1 MMNNKNAW
9 LKPVGAVLLAG
20 TLVVGGTF
28 FTGALGTPQKA
39 YAESVALQ
47 KNIINVVGSGEIS
60 VKPDI
65 AYLTIG
71 VETQAD
77 TAKEAQS
84 ANSTKMA
91 KLNTLLKDTW
101 KIDVKD
107 IQTGQFYVQPN
118 YSYSEKEGQKV
129 KGYSAY
135 HTINVK
141 YRDLSKIGQLLDAA
155 SNAGANRIDNVRFS
169 TENPDQYQEQV
180 IQKAMANADLKA
192 SAIAKAAKRQVG
204 LVLSV
209 TQASVETPTYM
220 ENYKVMAATADSGA
234 ASTSVEPGEITVKT
248 TLNVV
253 YEMK

>member
-1 MMNNKNAW
+1 MNNQKAW
-9 LKPVGAVLLAG
+9 LKPVGSVMLAG
-20 TLVVGGTF
+20 ALLVGGSF
-28 FTGALGTPQKA
+28 VTGAISKPQKA

-47 KNIINVVGSGEIS
+47 SNIINVVGSGEIS

-71 VETQAD
+71 VETQAA

-84 ANSTKMA
+84 TNSSKMA

-101 KIDVKD
+101 KIDPKD

-129 KGYSAY
+129 KGYAAY

-141 YRDLSKIGQLLDAA
+141 YRDLSKIGELLDAA
-155 SNAGANRIDNVRFS
+155 SNVGANRIDNIRFS

-209 TQASVETPTYM
+209 TQTTVETPTYM